1 MEETTETT
9 VFETLY
15 IDVDPKSYNSEL
27 YKLIE
32 QQDDLIY
39 QNEQIYDKLES
50 IQLAQ
55 QQHVTELLWIMGLAG
70 IVIGLLLV
78 MVLKK

>member
-55 QQHVTELLWIMGLAG
+55 QQPETELLWIMGLAG